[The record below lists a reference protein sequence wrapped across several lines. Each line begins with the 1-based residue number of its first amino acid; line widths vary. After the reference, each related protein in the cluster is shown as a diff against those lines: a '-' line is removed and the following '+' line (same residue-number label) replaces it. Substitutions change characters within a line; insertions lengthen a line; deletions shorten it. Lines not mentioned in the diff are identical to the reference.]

1 MKGSGPTEPA
11 GIKNH
16 SGSFCSCR
24 TPTAASVA
32 RRIRSS
38 DGWWKLTNTASTVP
52 ITLHG
57 SHNGLSAVRYPDG
70 TVCVDSKVF
79 AKGEEKAA
87 LAYVEKRRDDH
98 ERALERASSR
108 GVE

>member
-11 GIKNH
+11 GKKPLGFFLLLPHAH
-16 SGSFCSCR
+16 SRFGCEAH
-24 TPTAASVA
+24 PIV
-32 RRIRSS
+32 
-38 DGWWKLTNTASTVP
+38 GWLVECLTNTASTVP